1 MGRPQVEEYKTYNTN
16 SFKSLHSNQSVTKS
30 TEEKETKQKI
40 HFLALTLIA
49 TGASALTLTKDLK
62 AASPFVNLGCQ
73 CSSLTFVDSQGQ
85 VRCRCLHLK
94 SSF

>member
-30 TEEKETKQKI
+30 TKEKETKQKM

-62 AASPFVNLGCQ
+62 AASPLVNLGCQ